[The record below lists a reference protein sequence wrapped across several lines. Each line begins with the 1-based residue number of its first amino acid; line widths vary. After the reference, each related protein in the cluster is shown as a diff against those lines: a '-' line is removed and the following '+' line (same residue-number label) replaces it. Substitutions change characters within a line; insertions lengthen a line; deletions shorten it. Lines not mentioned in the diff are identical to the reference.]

1 MLMIPLIPSGLYFA
15 DGLVISSIAFIADDG
30 ICLSNCA
37 AGMLDSFPSTMT
49 GTFSLPR
56 RLIAPDCGSIF
67 IEGIPT
73 NNSEAVPAAA
83 KSFPIVITYRSTFC
97 SMAETSAITFTSSKA
112 VKLSLSLIVPTS
124 TLYFGSPMVTG
135 ISMV

>member
-1 MLMIPLIPSGLYFA
+1 MEDMLMIPLIPSGLYFA
-15 DGLVISSIAFIADDG
+15 DGLVISSIAFIADD
-30 ICLSNCA
+30 
-37 AGMLDSFPSTMT
+37 GMLDSFPSTMT